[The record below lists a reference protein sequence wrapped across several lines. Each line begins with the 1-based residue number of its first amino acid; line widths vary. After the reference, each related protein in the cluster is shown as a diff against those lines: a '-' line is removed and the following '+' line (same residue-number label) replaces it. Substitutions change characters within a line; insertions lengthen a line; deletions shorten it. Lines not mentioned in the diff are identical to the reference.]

1 MPLIYPILKK
11 QEPRTSA
18 SAGGTSVYALPDA
31 GKISSL
37 YLVVTASCVSGGTN
51 AAENAKLVER
61 YTKIEVIADGSR
73 ELHVYTGPVAQA
85 MQFYDNGRT
94 PVDKVLE
101 YATGMQR
108 AIIPIHFGRKVMD
121 PDLALTLENYES
133 VEVRFTNDITSS
145 VFTGLAEN
153 LYYVKAAGDVGA
165 FGAKGVL
172 RKREWAKWTTV
183 ADEWKYWDLP
193 EEELLRRIVLQANPD
208 KTSNK
213 ADCDFRDLMYDLEYK
228 SRSGDIELIDANLEQ
243 LLWWNAL
250 EYGYELITGG
260 EAYRTADDSFEAG
273 LGMQLAHGA
282 FSSSA
287 DGSGSSTVPTRSRDD
302 DNTILMESYEADS
315 PVSWLTKG
323 VGIWNTAVIRHDRMA
338 DLSDLLSLS
347 DFKTVELNIHTRNS
361 ASAADGTNRIVLE
374 TVVPK

>member
-1 MPLIYPILKK
+1 MPLVYPILKRL
-11 QEPRTSA
+11 EPRTA
-18 SAGGTSVYALPDA
+18 ATAGGTSVYALPDA
-31 GKISSL
+31 GKISAMF
-37 YLVVTASCVSGGTN
+37 LVVTADCVSGATN
-51 AAENAKLVER
+51 AAEKAKLVER

-94 PVDKVLE
+94 PIDKVVE

-108 AIIPIHFGRKVMD
+108 CIIPIHFGRRLMD
-121 PDLALTLENYES
+121 PDLALTCENYES
-133 VEVRFTNDITSS
+133 VEVRFTNDVSS
-145 VFTGLAEN
+145 SHFSNLSER

-165 FGAKGVL
+165 FGARGVL
-172 RKREWAKWTTV
+172 RKREWAKWTTE

-193 EEELLRRIVLQANPD
+193 EEEMLRRIILQAWPH

-228 SRSGDIELIDANLEQ
+228 AKSGDIELIDADLNNL
-243 LLWWNAL
+243 LIWNAL

-260 EAYRTADDSFEAG
+260 EAYRAADDSFEAG
-273 LGMQLAHGA
+273 LGLQLAHGA

-287 DGSGSSTVPTRSRDD
+287 DGAASSTVPTRSRDD

-315 PVSWLTKG
+315 PVSWLAKG
-323 VGIWNTAVIRHDRMA
+323 IGIWNTAVIRHDRMP

-347 DFKTVELNIHTRNS
+347 EYKTVELNIHTRNS
-361 ASAADGTNRIVLE
+361 SSAADGTNRIVLE